1 MEAQTWVEGP
11 RPTRPGKRHT
21 RWEVVIELKIE
32 TRTVGR
38 WTVLKLVGEVDV
50 YTCGMLRE
58 AVNRAVADECYF
70 LAVDVQA
77 VDFMDSSGLGVIVG
91 AHKRL
96 RGHQGMLALVSPNK
110 QMRRILSLTG
120 LDQILN
126 VKQSVGD
133 ATA

>member
-1 MEAQTWVEGP
+1 MGQ
-11 RPTRPGKRHT
+11 
-21 RWEVVIELKIE
+21 
-32 TRTVGR
+32 

-50 YTCGMLRE
+50 YTCSMLRE
-58 AVNRAVADECYF
+58 AVNKAIEEGRHYI
-70 LAVDVQA
+70 AVDVQA

-96 RGHQGMLALVSPNK
+96 KGHDGTLALVSPNK

-120 LDQILN
+120 LDQILT
-126 VKQSVGD
+126 VRQSVGD